1 MDVRGGIVDSGT
13 KDDNMELKGRKKRGR
28 LQGRLMDVNEDM
40 QRVVVTEDDRD
51 KVKGRQI
58 VSYGGRSRKKKKKVC
73 TCPETADKKLLTN

>member
-1 MDVRGGIVDSGT
+1 MDVGGGIVDSGT
-13 KDDNMELKGRKKRGR
+13 KDDNMELKGRKKIGR

-58 VSYGGRSRKKKKKVC
+58 VSYGD
-73 TCPETADKKLLTN
+73 P

>member
-1 MDVRGGIVDSGT
+1 MDVGGGIVDSGT

-58 VSYGGRSRKKKKKVC
+58 VSCGD
-73 TCPETADKKLLTN
+73 P

>member
-1 MDVRGGIVDSGT
+1 MDVGGGIVDSGT

-58 VSYGGRSRKKKKKVC
+58 VSYGD
-73 TCPETADKKLLTN
+73 P

>member
-58 VSYGGRSRKKKKKVC
+58 VSYGD
-73 TCPETADKKLLTN
+73 P

>member
-13 KDDNMELKGRKKRGR
+13 KDDNMELKGRKKIGR

-58 VSYGGRSRKKKKKVC
+58 VSYGD
-73 TCPETADKKLLTN
+73 P